1 MELSKKH
8 FQASTTFFLA
18 YLEAIILL
26 SCFNLQGLNLLD
38 LATAS
43 PEARGNA
50 TDLQAL
56 VQFKAKIT
64 GDQFKIMESWNSSI
78 HFCQWPG
85 VTCGRKHQR
94 VTKLELQFFKISGS
108 LSPNIGNL
116 SFLRELRLVGTNFYN
131 QIPQEIGRLRRLE
144 VLDLTNNSISG
155 KIPSNLSSCSKLTV
169 VDMARNQLTGEIP
182 TWLGLLSNLRVLGF
196 SRNSLR
202 GSIPHSLGNLSS
214 LEKLR
219 LARNALSG
227 IIPEALGQ
235 LTKLSYLSIATN
247 AISGV
252 VPVTM
257 LNLSNMRA
265 FDISEN
271 KIQGTLHS
279 SLAITM
285 PYVEFFSIVSNQ
297 FFGQI
302 PISICNASNLNVLE
316 FALNIFSGDV
326 PSLEKLDKLSNL
338 QLEAN
343 HLGYGRQGDL
353 NFLCTLLNKTLSYLS
368 LGMNN
373 FGGELP
379 ECISNFS
386 NTLVGLSMEKNKIW
400 GRIPDGIGNLNNLE
414 VIGANENKLSG
425 SIPFEIGRL
434 QNLKVFFAFGNFLS
448 GIIPQSIGN
457 LTELI
462 QLNLEF
468 NNIQGNIPSS
478 LGNCQNLL
486 SMSLSHNNLSGPI
499 PPQVLGIPSMS
510 ITLDLSSN
518 DLTGELHVA
527 VGYMKN
533 LAEFYLYKNML
544 SGLIPNNLGSCV
556 SLEMLFLDGNLFEG
570 PLPSSLSSLK
580 GLEAL
585 DVSDNNLSG
594 EIPKFLVSLRALK
607 YLNLSSNDFEGVMPS
622 EGVFKNASAIFVE
635 GNNKLCGGV
644 ALVLTCLFILWFRKK
659 KERKPTATCAENSLL
674 RLSYQ
679 SILLATDGFSMQNLV
694 GSGSFDSVYK
704 AILEEGGATIA
715 VKVLNLLNRRAS
727 RSFMAECEILKNIRH
742 RNLVRVL
749 TAISSV
755 DYKGND
761 FKALVYEFME
771 NGNLEDWLHPSSSLN
786 EKEMMR
792 NLNFFQ
798 RVDVA
803 IDVAHALE
811 YLHHRYSLNHHA
823 SQSSSLGLRGTIGYA
838 PPEYGMG
845 SELST
850 KGDVY
855 SYGILLL
862 EMFTGKRPT
871 DERFKEGLSLHI
883 FVKEALPDLMVEI
896 IDPILL
902 LEGVREGTVT
912 DITRNANRMGNDSR
926 LHCLNSIFEI
936 GLACS
941 VESPVERMDMSD
953 VVAKLCSI
961 RDKLLRPTRLRHGIR
976 TPYPAQS
983 EGGLVSLSSNG
994 CSSLLF
1000 TFCFEKI

>member
-8 FQASTTFFLA
+8 FQVSTTFFLA

-94 VTKLELQFFKISGS
+94 VTKLELQFLKISGS
-108 LSPNIGNL
+108 LSPYIGNL

-169 VDMARNQLTGEIP
+169 VDMGGNQLTGEIP
-182 TWLGLLSNLRVLGF
+182 TWLGLFSNLRVLGF
-196 SRNSLR
+196 YRNSLR

-219 LARNALSG
+219 LAYNALSG

-235 LTKLSYLSIATN
+235 LTKLSFLSIATN

-257 LNLSNMRA
+257 FNLSNMRT

-271 KIQGTLHS
+271 KIQGS
-279 SLAITM
+279 
-285 PYVEFFSIVSNQ
+285 
-297 FFGQI
+297 FG
-302 PISICNASNLNVLE
+302 
-316 FALNIFSGDV
+316 
-326 PSLEKLDKLSNL
+326 
-338 QLEAN
+338 
-343 HLGYGRQGDL
+343 
-353 NFLCTLLNKTLSYLS
+353 
-368 LGMNN
+368 
-373 FGGELP
+373 
-379 ECISNFS
+379 
-386 NTLVGLSMEKNKIW
+386 
-400 GRIPDGIGNLNNLE
+400 
-414 VIGANENKLSG
+414 
-425 SIPFEIGRL
+425 
-434 QNLKVFFAFGNFLS
+434 
-448 GIIPQSIGN
+448 
-457 LTELI
+457 
-462 QLNLEF
+462 
-468 NNIQGNIPSS
+468 
-478 LGNCQNLL
+478 
-486 SMSLSHNNLSGPI
+486 
-499 PPQVLGIPSMS
+499 
-510 ITLDLSSN
+510 
-518 DLTGELHVA
+518 
-527 VGYMKN
+527 
-533 LAEFYLYKNML
+533 
-544 SGLIPNNLGSCV
+544 
-556 SLEMLFLDGNLFEG
+556 
-570 PLPSSLSSLK
+570 
-580 GLEAL
+580 
-585 DVSDNNLSG
+585 
-594 EIPKFLVSLRALK
+594 
-607 YLNLSSNDFEGVMPS
+607 
-622 EGVFKNASAIFVE
+622 
-635 GNNKLCGGV
+635 
-644 ALVLTCLFILWFRKK
+644 
-659 KERKPTATCAENSLL
+659 
-674 RLSYQ
+674 
-679 SILLATDGFSMQNLV
+679 
-694 GSGSFDSVYK
+694 SVYK
-704 AILEEGGATIA
+704 GILEESGATIA

-755 DYKGND
+755 DYRGND

-786 EKEMMR
+786 ELETMR

-811 YLHHRYSLNHHA
+811 YLHHRCEMSIVHCDLKPSNVLLDDEMVGHISDFGLAKILFVDSLNHHA

-902 LEGVREGTVT
+902 QEGVREGTVT
-912 DITRNANRMGNDSR
+912 DITRNANRMGNDGR
-926 LHCLNSIFEI
+926 LHCLNSIFKI
-936 GLACS
+936 GLTCS

-983 EGGLVSLSSNG
+983 AG
-994 CSSLLF
+994 
-1000 TFCFEKI
+1000 I